1 MGISGPAC
9 RGVCG
14 QMAQEHSPATCH
26 PEGQG
31 LHPAGQ
37 RLVGS
42 DGEHGKSQG
51 VKWLNL
57 KNLETA
63 AQNGLYIGKYAVR
76 SLFGIL

>member
-1 MGISGPAC
+1 MGKWLRSTALPHVSQKDGAC
-9 RGVCG
+9 VLRR
-14 QMAQEHSPATCH
+14 
-26 PEGQG
+26 
-31 LHPAGQ
+31 LAGQ

-42 DGEHGKSQG
+42 DGKQGKSQG